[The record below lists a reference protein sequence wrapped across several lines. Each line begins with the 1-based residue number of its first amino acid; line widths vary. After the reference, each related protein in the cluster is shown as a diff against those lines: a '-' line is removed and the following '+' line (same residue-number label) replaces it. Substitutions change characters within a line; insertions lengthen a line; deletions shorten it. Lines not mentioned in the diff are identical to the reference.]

1 MEYHVRTGE
10 IPPRTGNRQS
20 ALASAPYNAF
30 PTADGWVAIHVVTE
44 AHWKNLA
51 KAMGREELAD
61 DPRFATNAARVANLE
76 ATDEAVAAWTRT
88 LGKLEVFAAT
98 RRYRIPCAPVRT
110 VPEVMNDP
118 HMHGRGMLERIDHP
132 ELGNIVVP
140 TIAAASAWRGARQD
154 GAQPDDRAAQRRGLR
169 RLAGAVGGRDRDA
182 EGRGRRSERQ
192 SAGQQATGPPPF
204 DICGGWTRNVR
215 VVADDG
221 PGHGCIGDRFGF
233 PVIASGAKQSPSR
246 YALRWRLP
254 RTPTGLTRGSLRSSQ

>member
-1 MEYHVRTGE
+1 MCAQAEL
-10 IPPRTGNRQS
+10 PPRTGNRQS

-88 LGKLEVFAAT
+88 LGKMEVFAAT

-140 TIAAASAWRGARQD
+140 TSPLRLHGAERVRTVPSPTIGQHNAEVYGGWLGLSAGEIET
-154 GAQPDDRAAQRRGLR
+154 LK
-169 RLAGAVGGRDRDA
+169 A
-182 EGRGRRSERQ
+182 EG
-192 SAGQQATGPPPF
+192 A
-204 DICGGWTRNVR
+204 I
-215 VVADDG
+215 
-221 PGHGCIGDRFGF
+221 
-233 PVIASGAKQSPSR
+233 
-246 YALRWRLP
+246 
-254 RTPTGLTRGSLRSSQ
+254 